1 MAIPA
6 TREDFKQYCLRN
18 LGAPVL
24 EVNVDDDQLEDR
36 IDEAL
41 DIFRLYH
48 YDGIEKFYLSHK
60 VTASQLVITTGNAAS
75 FVPGNIVVGST
86 SGISAVIYPQL
97 DVTTA
102 VTLTAGGFGYS
113 SEPTVT
119 ITGGGGEGATAIAT
133 VSSGVIT
140 SIIITNPG
148 DGYLANPEV
157 IITDTT
163 GTGATATANFGV
175 KPNNL
180 QVARFIQTFN
190 INNDPFTPSGA
201 PKAFI
206 PGEVITSKDRN
217 GNVISA
223 TVSSDPNTYLTF
235 GDIENKYIPIA
246 DAVYGVTRVLPL
258 YQGTSSSRSIFDL
271 QYQLRLNDL
280 YDLSSTS
287 LIYYSTV
294 MQHLAT
300 LDLLLNG
307 KPIWRFNRLQNKL
320 NIDVD
325 WNNANKIDVGMY
337 IVVEAYRALDPDQF
351 KLVWNEPWL
360 KRYTTALI
368 KRQWGTNLSK
378 FSGLQLPG
386 GVSLDGKALYREAIE
401 EIRALE
407 DEIQNK
413 AAPLDWF
420 LG

>member
-1 MAIPA
+1 
-6 TREDFKQYCLRN
+6 
-18 LGAPVL
+18 
-24 EVNVDDDQLEDR
+24 
-36 IDEAL
+36 
-41 DIFRLYH
+41 
-48 YDGIEKFYLSHK
+48 
-60 VTASQLVITTGNAAS
+60 
-75 FVPGNIVVGST
+75 
-86 SGISAVIYPQL
+86 
-97 DVTTA
+97 
-102 VTLTAGGFGYS
+102 
-113 SEPTVT
+113 
-119 ITGGGGEGATAIAT
+119 
-133 VSSGVIT
+133 
-140 SIIITNPG
+140 
-148 DGYLANPEV
+148 
-157 IITDTT
+157 
-163 GTGATATANFGV
+163 
-175 KPNNL
+175 
-180 QVARFIQTFN
+180 
-190 INNDPFTPSGA
+190 
-201 PKAFI
+201 
-206 PGEVITSKDRN
+206 
-217 GNVISA
+217 
-223 TVSSDPNTYLTF
+223 
-235 GDIENKYIPIA
+235 
-246 DAVYGVTRVLPL
+246 VLPL

-360 KRYTTALI
+360 KRYTTALF
-368 KRQWGTNLSK
+368 KRQWGTNLAK

-386 GVSLDGKALYREAIE
+386 GVTLDGKALYREAIE

-413 AAPLDWF
+413 AAPLDFF